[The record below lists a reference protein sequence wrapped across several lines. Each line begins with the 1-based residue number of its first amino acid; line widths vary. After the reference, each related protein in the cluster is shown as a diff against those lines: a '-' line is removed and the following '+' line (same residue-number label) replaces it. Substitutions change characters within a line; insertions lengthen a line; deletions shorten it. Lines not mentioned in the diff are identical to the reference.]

1 MSRRI
6 ELVGSGP
13 RGRAKVRLMDS
24 DIEREGS
31 WRERSGCRGWVKMKA
46 GDWLWPSMKAPSERK
61 GKTVAVDVRSG

>member
-1 MSRRI
+1 MNVRCLGDKAGEARLRWSGRVQRRDSEYMSRRI

-31 WRERSGCRGWVKMKA
+31 WREGSGCRGWV
-46 GDWLWPSMKAPSERK
+46 
-61 GKTVAVDVRSG
+61 